1 MVEFALALLP
11 VAAATG
17 WYVAYK
23 HYKNSANQSN
33 LDHSKYF
40 QGLNHLVN
48 EQSDKA
54 VDVFVNLLEVD
65 SETIEVHLALGTLF
79 RKRGEVEKAIRLHQ
93 NLMARPELEHVIR
106 LNVLNELGMDY
117 MHAGLLDRA
126 ESLFL
131 ELEQHTDHRLNVIKQ
146 LLSIYQQEKE
156 WLKAIRYAQ
165 KLKHVDSAPQHVLL
179 AHLHCELALMLINID
194 DEKEAKSNLKKA
206 LRYDPLCVRSNLLNA
221 EIKLNNKK
229 HKLALEHLMAIKQ
242 QNINFVPVFLDM
254 FILCF
259 NELNK
264 HKEKL
269 QFLATVESE
278 INSDLLTNTFV
289 LALIEQKG
297 RENAVVFLKNKLSEG
312 PRLSD
317 LTMLSSMLVD
327 KSSDSDIKTVSDAL
341 TALYEQ
347 HMHFLCNRCG
357 FESEKLNWMCP
368 RCNHWGTV
376 TPVNN

>member
-1 MVEFALALLP
+1 MVELALALLP

-23 HYKNSANQSN
+23 HYKNRTNAST

-65 SETIEVHLALGTLF
+65 NETIEVHLALGTLF

-93 NLMARPELEHVIR
+93 NLMARPELEHDIR
-106 LNVLNELGMDY
+106 LEILNELGMDY

-131 ELEQHTDHRLNVIKQ
+131 ELEQYPNHRLNVTKQ

-156 WLKAIRYAQ
+156 WLSSIDYAR
-165 KLKHVDSAPQHVLL
+165 KLKSLDSTPQHVLL
-179 AHLHCELALMLINID
+179 AHLHCELASALAKTRD
-194 DEKEAKSNLKKA
+194 YKEAKSNLKQA
-206 LRYDPLCVRSNLLNA
+206 LKYDSLCVRSNFINA
-221 EIKLNNKK
+221 KMAISNNKYK
-229 HKLALEHLMAIKQ
+229 VALEYLMAIKQ

-254 FILCF
+254 FLLCF
-259 NELNK
+259 DQLNK
-264 HKEKL
+264 QNEKFK
-269 QFLATVESE
+269 FLSAVESE
-278 INSDLLTNTFV
+278 INSDLLTSTFV
-289 LALIEQKG
+289 LALNKQKG
-297 RENAVVFLKNKLSEG
+297 AENAVAFLKNKLLES
-312 PRLSD
+312 PRLGD

-327 KSSDSDIKTVSDAL
+327 ENNHSDIKTVSNAL
-341 TALYEQ
+341 SILYQE
-347 HMHFLCNRCG
+347 HHHFLCNTCG
-357 FESEKLNWMCP
+357 FDSEKLNWMCP
-368 RCNHWGTV
+368 SCKHWGTI
-376 TPVNN
+376 TPVNS